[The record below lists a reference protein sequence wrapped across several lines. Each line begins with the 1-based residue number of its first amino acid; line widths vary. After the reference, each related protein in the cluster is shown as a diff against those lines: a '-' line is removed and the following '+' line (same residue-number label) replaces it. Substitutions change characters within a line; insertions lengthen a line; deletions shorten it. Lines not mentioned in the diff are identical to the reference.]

1 MNKTNS
7 TTLLPKV
14 KQSVSK
20 ESSAAQ
26 IQKMNDLKAT
36 LTGAGFAGEMDDS
49 SETRDFYSHDAS
61 LFEIKPQLVLFP
73 KDTADIKKLVKVV
86 AENKST
92 IADLSITPRSA
103 GTCMSGGAVNDS
115 IIIDFTKHLNKVG
128 TVTPTEASAQPGV
141 YYRDFEV
148 ETLKQ
153 DAIMPSYPAS
163 RDLAALGGMV
173 SNNSGGEKSLEYGK
187 VREFV
192 NSLQVVFADGN
203 EYTVKPLNKKELD
216 AKMAQGDFEGNIY
229 KRIYDLCEAN
239 YDAIK
244 TAEPR
249 VSKNSMGYNLWSV
262 WDRDTQVFNM
272 QKLIVG
278 SQGTLGL
285 VTDITWR
292 LVPHRKHNGLLVLF
306 LKDVDKLGDLIPKIL
321 ESKPATFESFDD
333 QTLLLSIRFMPSFLK
348 LLGPVKFIH
357 LLITLIPDG
366 LQLIHGIPKLI
377 LMVEFD
383 GDTEHE
389 VREKVHA
396 LHKKLGAHRARYEI
410 NGFEEDPTAAASEKF
425 WIMRRRSFQLLR
437 SKVKDKHT
445 APFIDDLIVN
455 PEYMPTFLPELRA
468 IIKKYKLFATIAGH
482 MGDGNFHIIPLM
494 KLEDPSERAKLLP
507 CMKEVDELVLKY
519 HGSLAGEHNDGLV
532 RGPWLK
538 QQFGEEILNLF
549 KQTKAIFDP
558 ANIFNPY
565 KKSDADWD
573 YSFSHIRDHF

>member
-1 MNKTNS
+1 MEQIEKD
-7 TTLLPKV
+7 L
-14 KQSVSK
+14 KQAGFNG
-20 ESSAAQ
+20 EIDRSAA
-26 IQKMNDLKAT
+26 T
-36 LTGAGFAGEMDDS
+36 L
-49 SETRDFYSHDAS
+49 DFYSHDAS

-73 KDTADIKKLVKVV
+73 TDTKDIQKLVTLV
-86 AENKST
+86 AINKKSNP
-92 IADLSITPRSA
+92 DLSITARSA

-115 IIIDFTKHLNKVG
+115 IIIDFTKHINQVIH
-128 TVTPTEASAQPGV
+128 VTPTEATAQPGV

-153 DAIMPSYPAS
+153 GALMPSYPAS

-173 SNNSGGEKSLEYGK
+173 NNNAGGEKSLEYGK
-187 VREFV
+187 NREFV

-203 EYTVKPLNKKELD
+203 EYTVEPLNRTQLD
-216 AKMAQGDFEGNIY
+216 TKMAQGDYEGSIY
-229 KRIYDLCEAN
+229 KRIFELCEAN

-244 TAEPR
+244 AAEPR

-262 WDRDTQVFNM
+262 WDRETGIFNM

-285 VTDITWR
+285 TTEITYR

-306 LKDVDKLGDLIPKIL
+306 LKDINKLGDLIPKIM

-333 QTLLLSIRFMPSFLK
+333 QTLFLSIRFMPSFLK
-348 LLGPVKFIH
+348 LLGPAKFIH

-366 LQLIHGIPKLI
+366 LQLLRGIPKLI

-383 GDTEHE
+383 GDTEQE
-389 VREKVHA
+389 VRDRVHA
-396 LHKKLGAHRARYEI
+396 LHKELGKVRARYEI
-410 NGFEEDPTAAASEKF
+410 NGFEEDPTEAKSEKF

-455 PEYMPTFLPELRA
+455 PEYLPKFLPELRA

-494 KLEDPSERAKLLP
+494 KLEDPKERAKLLP
-507 CMKEVDELVLKY
+507 CMKEVDELVLRY

-532 RGPWLK
+532 RGPWLE
-538 QQFGEEILNLF
+538 QQFGKEILNLF
-549 KQTKAIFDP
+549 KQTKTIFDP
-558 ANIFNPY
+558 ANIFNPH